1 MVRPCVARGFCR
13 SVGIA
18 VLHQCIRPLI
28 GAVCAPGHHGY
39 QRACVLL
46 SGQVSMDH
54 SGHQCSHA
62 PGRPILHLVLSS
74 RRPRR
79 ETGLCHRLL
88 LFSSFVRAMR
98 PFLRPGLPLFGASRA
113 GAVKTGRSLRP
124 PVGLGR
130 SRARCH
136 AQADRDA
143 IAGVFMHSNGRSLR
157 RTAQA
162 IRASLLASAIASTL
176 WCNLFLA
183 ASIQVLRP

>member
-1 MVRPCVARGFCR
+1 MVRPCVARGFPR

-124 PVGLGR
+124 PVGLGLDGPEHGATLKQIGTPSRASSCIRMGAPCGERPKRSVPAYWRARSPAHCGAIFSWRHR
-130 SRARCH
+130 SR
-136 AQADRDA
+136 
-143 IAGVFMHSNGRSLR
+143 S
-157 RTAQA
+157 
-162 IRASLLASAIASTL
+162 
-176 WCNLFLA
+176 
-183 ASIQVLRP
+183 